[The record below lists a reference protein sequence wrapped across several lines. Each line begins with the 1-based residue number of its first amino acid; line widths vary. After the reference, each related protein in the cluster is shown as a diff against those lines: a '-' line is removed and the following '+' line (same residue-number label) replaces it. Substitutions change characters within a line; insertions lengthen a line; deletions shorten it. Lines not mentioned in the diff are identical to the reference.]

1 MRILLLNPPHIAIGS
16 RIPLEQTSPAGP
28 AFDRGP
34 LIDAGHDVGLL
45 DKIKKGCDTT
55 TDREAIRLMRLHGII
70 SLATWVADFE
80 EVTDRDLLRCLRQL
94 VSYDADQ
101 ITTMFVTA
109 HRWTEYVKN
118 WLSRVKHDLKS
129 SSG

>member
-45 DKIKKGCDTT
+45 DQIKKGCDTT
-55 TDREAIRLMRLHGII
+55 
-70 SLATWVADFE
+70 
-80 EVTDRDLLRCLRQL
+80 TDRDLLRCLRQL

-101 ITTMFVTA
+101 IMTMFVTA